1 MHALLLSR
9 VRLFLTL
16 WTIAHRAPPSAEF
29 SRQEYWSELLFP
41 PPGDPP
47 NPGIEPWRWQAD
59 SWPLHHLGSP
69 NHMYMYYLKTHTYTK
84 HIVLYIWSFT
94 LDEHFDCYP
103 AVLSKV
109 LQWISWF
116 LTALPMCAES
126 IPRMELLSNNSYCQ
140 IALLK
145 LGIFL
150 SHVILWYI
158 VLVYNQTFWSLIT
171 CYIKKKISL

>member
-59 SWPLHHLGSP
+59 S
-69 NHMYMYYLKTHTYTK
+69 
-84 HIVLYIWSFT
+84 
-94 LDEHFDCYP
+94 
-103 AVLSKV
+103 
-109 LQWISWF
+109 
-116 LTALPMCAES
+116 
-126 IPRMELLSNNSYCQ
+126 
-140 IALLK
+140 
-145 LGIFL
+145 
-150 SHVILWYI
+150 
-158 VLVYNQTFWSLIT
+158 
-171 CYIKKKISL
+171 